1 MIQSKQFVIRYG
13 TSINIQFLGS
23 TLQNQRKLV
32 LTFKIIFLQ
41 VQKLS
46 KRIWLTGCFV
56 NYITRDR
63 IWKNTKYI
71 HPLSL
76 SLSLILKI

>member
-1 MIQSKQFVIRYG
+1 MILSKQFVIRYG

-23 TLQNQRKLV
+23 TLRNQRKLV

-46 KRIWLTGCFV
+46 KRIWLTGYFV

-63 IWKNTKYI
+63 IWKNTKYML
-71 HPLSL
+71 H
-76 SLSLILKI
+76 